1 MLIMIKNTVTQ
12 LLFYQKAP
20 NLEKIN
26 ALWKA
31 EMKTNEMLVA
41 HIALSF
47 FPVLFS
53 GFFCATEFCSC
64 TV

>member
-1 MLIMIKNTVTQ
+1 MLIIKNTVTQ

-31 EMKTNEMLVA
+31 EMETDETLLA

-53 GFFCATEFCSC
+53 VVFCGIEFCSC